1 MHYQARHAQRG
12 AALLVGV
19 ILTMVTAMVALSS
32 MRGSQFQEGMT
43 ANLNHKA
50 IAFTAAEAGASE
62 FFKWLST
69 EQANNSIDWE
79 NPDWQNKWQKSNSG
93 PIQTSASGDNKAG
106 DKGFFWIAPTD
117 VTWNPDFVKV
127 VITGQSGPSADNAL
141 GRAQIAIQL
150 QRPTSGGPHPAFMT
164 GLLANKDID
173 IKGNANLQGSAH
185 ANGNFGVT
193 GGNSSLNDRTK
204 IDEEGNTVTLASK
217 VSAKETAS
225 MSKVNQD
232 KVISNANLVD
242 VPSAKEYIEANENI
256 PGVIKSCSIPSGN
269 LKGAVYFCSGNL
281 TTKGN
286 FSNATILA
294 KGSVTHGGSS
304 QLGQSQ
310 ELTVMIVA
318 QGAITINGSN
328 DTYGVFWSDG
338 DVTQNGSSV
347 LGGAVIA
354 GGNITR
360 NGVFNYAQY
369 DDFGDLSLPT
379 APASGLAITHW
390 AEALPSP

>member
-1 MHYQARHAQRG
+1 M
-12 AALLVGV
+12 
-19 ILTMVTAMVALSS
+19 
-32 MRGSQFQEGMT
+32 
-43 ANLNHKA
+43 
-50 IAFTAAEAGASE
+50 
-62 FFKWLST
+62 
-69 EQANNSIDWE
+69 
-79 NPDWQNKWQKSNSG
+79 
-93 PIQTSASGDNKAG
+93 
-106 DKGFFWIAPTD
+106 
-117 VTWNPDFVKV
+117 KV
-127 VITGQSGPSADNAL
+127 VITGQSGASPENAL

-164 GLLANKDID
+164 GLLANKNIE

-185 ANGNFGVT
+185 ANGNFDVT

-204 IDEEGNTVTLASK
+204 IDEEGNTVTLVSK
-217 VSAKETAS
+217 VSAQKTAS

-269 LKGAVYFCSGNL
+269 LKGAVYFCSGDL
-281 TTKGN
+281 TTSGD

-294 KGSVTHGGSS
+294 TGNVKHNGSS

-354 GGNITR
+354 GGDIKR
-360 NGVFNYAQY
+360 HGVFEYEQY
-369 DDFGDLSLPT
+369 DDFGVLNVPT
-379 APASGLAITHW
+379 APASGLAIAGWT
-390 AEALPSP
+390 EVLSVP